1 MGIFSKSASSEL
13 KVFLETE
20 DLDDLV
26 KARERVQHLD
36 ENDIKKIRS
45 VLEKWDKPQAVS
57 NLLFHPSLIPEDIRF
72 SSLLKGLEERENL
85 YDLLASIVGL
95 QGMEGEFSEEERN
108 IIKEHLIAVL
118 EITGGVLAA
127 RASVTVRNFLSAGD
141 ASRMFKFLSHIE
153 EAVRLNILSWLI
165 EALEETDVKTFASML
180 QNSEV
185 PKDKRAE
192 AIEKF
197 REHIRKKEAGESD
210 FSTLPLYAYIPNLNE
225 VLKRA

>member
-13 KVFLETE
+13 KAFLETE

-45 VLEKWDKPQAVS
+45 ILEKWDKPQEVS

-72 SSLLKGLEERENL
+72 SSLLKGLEERDNL
-85 YDLLASIVGL
+85 YYLLASIAGL
-95 QGMEGEFSEEERN
+95 QGMEEEFSEEEKV
-108 IIKEHLIAVL
+108 IIKEHLISAL

-127 RASVTVRNFLSAGD
+127 RASVTIVGFLSIGD
-141 ASRMFKFLSHIE
+141 ANRMFKFLSHPE
-153 EAVRLNILSWLI
+153 EVVRLNILSWLI
-165 EALEETDVKTFASML
+165 ETLEETDVETFALML
-180 QNSEV
+180 QSSEV
-185 PKDKRAE
+185 PEDIQADT
-192 AIEKF
+192 IEIF
-197 REHIRKKEAGESD
+197 REHLRKKESGETD
-210 FSTLPLYAYIPNLNE
+210 FSTMPLYAYIPNLNE

>member
-13 KVFLETE
+13 KAFLETE

-85 YDLLASIVGL
+85 YYLLASIVGL
-95 QGMEGEFSEEERN
+95 QGIKDEFSEEERG
-108 IIKEHLIAVL
+108 IIKEQLISIL
-118 EITGGVLAA
+118 ELTGGVLVA
-127 RASVTVRNFLSAGD
+127 RASVTARKFLSAGD
-141 ASRMFKFLSHIE
+141 ASRMLKFLSHSE
-153 EAVRLNILSWLI
+153 EVVRLNILSWLI
-165 EALEETDVKTFASML
+165 EALEETDVETFASML
-180 QNSEV
+180 QNNEV
-185 PKDKRAE
+185 PEEIQAD

-197 REHIRKKEAGESD
+197 REHLRKKESGEPD
-210 FSTLPLYAYIPNLNE
+210 FFTMPLYAYIPNLNE

>member
-13 KVFLETE
+13 KAFLETE

-45 VLEKWDKPQAVS
+45 ILEKWDKPQEVS

-72 SSLLKGLEERENL
+72 SSLLKGLEERDNL
-85 YDLLASIVGL
+85 YYLLASIAGL
-95 QGMEGEFSEEERN
+95 QGMEEEFSEEEKI
-108 IIKEHLIAVL
+108 IIKEHLISAL

-127 RASVTVRNFLSAGD
+127 RASVTIVGFLSIGD
-141 ASRMFKFLSHIE
+141 ANRMFKFLSHPE
-153 EAVRLNILSWLI
+153 EVVRLNILSWLI
-165 EALEETDVKTFASML
+165 ETLEETDVETFALML
-180 QNSEV
+180 QSSEV
-185 PKDKRAE
+185 PEDIQADT
-192 AIEKF
+192 IEKF
-197 REHIRKKEAGESD
+197 REHLRKKESGETD
-210 FSTLPLYAYIPNLNE
+210 FSTMPLYAYIPNLNE